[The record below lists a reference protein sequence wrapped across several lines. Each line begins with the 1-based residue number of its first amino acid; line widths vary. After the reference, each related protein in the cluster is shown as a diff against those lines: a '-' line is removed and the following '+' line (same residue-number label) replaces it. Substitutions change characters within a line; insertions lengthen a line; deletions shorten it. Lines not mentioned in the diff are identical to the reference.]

1 MKEKLFNVLTLILG
15 IAIAVLGGDVAMAM
29 AAGDHAIDY
38 SQKTHL
44 GVDNAGKHA
53 TDQVKDTDFERQEG
67 EDNYIIDPIDKQ
79 LLRMKPTE
87 TPIDVITR
95 SSRPVQTK
103 GMRYKYYAVDTRR
116 ILCEVTD
123 VNITTA
129 AETGTLIKL
138 TIDKPS
144 VIDVTDVIML
154 PDVFGCDKDGNVYE
168 DGTICLTL
176 RVFDKEDDVIFCR
189 AINAF
194 DNAANGLEGTT
205 VLQSGTTNLGSRIVA
220 GIKVIRLGHA
230 ASEGD
235 AKSVPYSALP
245 LKSENFMQKFMSQT
259 LQSNISIETDNEA
272 GWKPTDD
279 DELSMENMKKEIELT
294 YIFGK
299 KGYKLDTKKNEYVY
313 TTSGIVEQVV
323 TNGGMVITYDPTSF
337 TNEDA
342 IDILHQ
348 TFVGNS
354 GSNNRMLLAGSGFIA
369 SLSKVSDVQRQIDA
383 TQTEVVFGFTWR
395 KWVSNFGTL
404 NLLRLPVLD
413 EIGGR
418 WSNCALIID
427 PQYLEKRVFKAL
439 NRYELALKE
448 SGQYDGKSNVL
459 QEISSVC
466 LKYAKCHGIIV
477 PQD

>member
-1 MKEKLFNVLTLILG
+1 MKEKIFNIMSLILG

-29 AAGDHAIDY
+29 AAGDHGVDY
-38 SQKTHL
+38 SKKTDL

-67 EDNYIIDPIDKQ
+67 DEDYIIDPVDKQ
-79 LLRMKPTE
+79 LLKMKPSE

-116 ILCEVTD
+116 IMCEVTAVD
-123 VNITTA
+123 ITTA
-129 AETGTLIKL
+129 AETGALIKL

-154 PDVFGCDKDGNVYE
+154 PDVYGCDAQGNVYE
-168 DGTICLTL
+168 DGTVCLNL
-176 RVFDKEDDVIFCR
+176 RVIDKEDDVIFCR

-205 VLQSGTTNLGSRIVA
+205 VLKQGTVDLGTNIVA
-220 GIKVIRLGHA
+220 GIKVVRLGHA

-245 LKSENFMQKFMSQT
+245 LKSENYMQKFMSQT

-279 DELSMENMKKEIELT
+279 DELCAENMKKEIELT

-313 TTSGIVEQVV
+313 TTSGMVEQIVS
-323 TNGGMVITYDPTSF
+323 NGGMVLTYDIDNF
-337 TNEDA
+337 GNDEA

-369 SLSKVSDVQRQIDA
+369 ALSKINDVQRQIDA
-383 TQTEVVFGFTWR
+383 TQTEVVYGFTWR

-418 WSNCALIID
+418 WSNSAFIID

-459 QEISSVC
+459 MEISSIC
-466 LKYAKCHGIIV
+466 LKYAKCHGIII
-477 PQD
+477 PED